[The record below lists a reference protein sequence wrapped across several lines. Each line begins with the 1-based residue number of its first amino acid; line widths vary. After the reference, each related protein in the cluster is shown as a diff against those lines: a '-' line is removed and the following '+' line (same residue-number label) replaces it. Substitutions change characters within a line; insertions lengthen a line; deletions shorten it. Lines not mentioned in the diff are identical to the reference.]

1 LTRQRLRVGL
11 GWHKGKF
18 QKERREAMGSY
29 IKGIILAFILLFL
42 TTFGVRNNQM
52 VQINYYTDKLTY
64 EIPLYGLVY
73 ISLILGFLGGIFF
86 GLSKRFSQMRTLR
99 ALHKENKELKAK
111 IPEEPKERAVSEAMP
126 AEKPEPT
133 EAEKK
138 EEDRTLVIS
147 AEKTDS
153 E

>member
-1 LTRQRLRVGL
+1 
-11 GWHKGKF
+11 
-18 QKERREAMGSY
+18 MGSY
-29 IKGIILAFILLFL
+29 IKGIVLAFILLFL

-86 GLSKRFSQMRTLR
+86 GLSKRFSQMRTLK

-111 IPEEPKERAVSEAMP
+111 IPEEPKEQAVLEAKP
-126 AEKPEPT
+126 AGQTEPG
-133 EAEKK
+133 EAEQKA
-138 EEDRTLVIS
+138 EDRTLVIS
-147 AEKTDS
+147 AEKTES

>member
-1 LTRQRLRVGL
+1 
-11 GWHKGKF
+11 
-18 QKERREAMGSY
+18 MGSY
-29 IKGIILAFILLFL
+29 IKGIVLAFILLFL

-86 GLSKRFSQMRTLR
+86 GLSKRFSQMRTLK

-111 IPEEPKERAVSEAMP
+111 IPEEPQEQAVSEAKP
-126 AEKPEPT
+126 AGQTEPG
-133 EAEKK
+133 EAEQKA
-138 EEDRTLVIS
+138 EDRTLVIS
-147 AEKTDS
+147 AEKTES